1 LAKKIRAHVFIK
13 GKVQGVYFRQ
23 NMRIVSKRHKVN
35 GWVRNLK
42 DGRVEAILEGD
53 EMNVSEVIEW
63 CHAGPPEAK
72 VEDVK
77 LEYESYTGEFD
88 NFTVRY

>member
-1 LAKKIRAHVFIK
+1 
-13 GKVQGVYFRQ
+13 
-23 NMRIVSKRHKVN
+23 M
-35 GWVRNLK
+35 
-42 DGRVEAILEGD
+42 EAILEGD